1 MNRRDFLKTTGIAL
15 AALAAMCMGC
25 GSSSATSAPTA
36 ATTVNEGAKQVMD
49 SKTGKK
55 ILIAYYSYSG
65 NTKALAEEIHR
76 QAGGDLI
83 PIVPEVPYSETYD
96 VTVARAKQ
104 EQQSNA
110 RPAIKTAIPN
120 MEQYDMVL
128 LGYPNWWGSYPML
141 IATFAEKC
149 NLDGKKLLPSLPM
162 AAEVNSVVPAI
173 YAGCCPRPTFKKA
186 YACPVTVHAVLK
198 ERLAHG

>member
-1 MNRRDFLKTTGIAL
+1 MNRRDFLKTIGISL

-25 GSSSATSAPTA
+25 GSSSATSAQTA

-96 VTVARAKQ
+96 VTVAKAKQ

-120 MEQYDMVL
+120 MEQYDMVF
-128 LGYPNWWGSYPML
+128 LGYPNWWKNSIWM
-141 IATFAEKC
+141 A
-149 NLDGKKLLPSLPM
+149 KKLLPSLLM
-162 AAEVNSVVPAI
+162 GAVVNSVVLAI
-173 YAGCCPRPTFKKA
+173 YATCYPSPTFKKA
-186 YACPVTVHAVLK
+186 CACPVIVHAVLK

>member
-1 MNRRDFLKTTGIAL
+1 MNRRDFLKTTGISL

-25 GSSSATSAPTA
+25 GSSSATSAQTA

-96 VTVARAKQ
+96 VTVAKAKQ

-141 IATFAEKC
+141 IATFAEKF
-149 NLDGKKLLPSLPM
+149 NKFVYLPWKTAEQMSERYEITKDFLRNVTSLYG
-162 AAEVNSVVPAI
+162 I
-173 YAGCCPRPTFKKA
+173 KA
-186 YACPVTVHAVLK
+186 TRYLSQF
-198 ERLAHG
+198 L